1 MQIDDAGNHA
11 VARFIAGTTWEQVP
25 AEAQHI
31 ARLALLDTLGALLV
45 GTQTPIY
52 RVSVDFVDALWPGD
66 VATLALCGRKAS
78 AVGAAFANGNAANG
92 VDIDDVGLYT
102 RGHPGAQLFPTALA
116 LAESG
121 GKSGA
126 ELLTALVIGYEVAHR
141 AARIWHATH
150 DVYQA
155 CGSWGSVACA
165 AVACHLLG
173 LSLAETGHALGIAD
187 YHAPNLPMMRDIDH
201 PAMVKHGIGWGAMNG
216 IVSAELARRG
226 YTGVPGLFGSAP
238 CQDWVADIGEHYVM
252 VGGIAWKQYACC
264 AWDHSALLGIEK
276 LRAAHAFEV
285 ADIERVRIETFY
297 NTVRLGVAQPTTTE
311 EAQFNVAW
319 PVAAL
324 LAEGEVGPEQVLE
337 HRLADPA
344 LRALAARVEVVEVEA
359 LTRLHDLADVGD
371 PAGRYASRVVITLR
385 DGRALDSRLVD
396 AQTNF
401 PPIYWNAEKL
411 EAKFRWL
418 AGSLLEAAQV
428 DQLVELVGA
437 FEEVDDVRELTALI
451 G

>member
-1 MQIDDAGNHA
+1 MQIDDSGNQA
-11 VARFIAGTTWEQVP
+11 VARFITGINWDQLP

-52 RVSVDFVDALWPGD
+52 QVSVDFVDALWPGEA
-66 VATLALCGRKAS
+66 ATLPLSGRRAS
-78 AVGAAFANGNAANG
+78 TLGAAFANGNGANA

-102 RGHPGAQLFPTALA
+102 RGHPGAQVFPTALA
-116 LAESG
+116 LAEAG
-121 GKSGA
+121 GLSGA
-126 ELLTALVIGYEVAHR
+126 DLLSALVVGYEVAHR
-141 AARIWHATH
+141 ASRIWHATH

-165 AVACHLLG
+165 AVASHLLR
-173 LSLAETGHALGIAD
+173 LDPTQTGHALGIAD

-226 YTGVPGLFGSAP
+226 YTGVPALFGFP
-238 CQDWVADIGEHYVM
+238 PYQGWVADIGQRYIM

-264 AWDHSALLGIEK
+264 AWDHSALVGIEG
-276 LRAAHAFEV
+276 LRAAHEFQT

-297 NTVRLGVAQPTTTE
+297 NAVRLGIEQPTTTE

-319 PVAAL
+319 PVAAM
-324 LAEGEVGPEQVLE
+324 LAEGEVGPEQILE
-337 HRLADPA
+337 GRLADPA
-344 LRALAARVEVVEVEA
+344 IRALAERVEVVEIEA

-371 PAGRYASRVVITLR
+371 PAGRYASRVLIVLR
-385 DGRALDSRLVD
+385 DGRTLDSGLVD

-401 PPIYWNAEKL
+401 PPICWDPEKL

-418 AGSLLEAAQV
+418 VGPLLGPV
-428 DQLVELVGA
+428 RTDHLVELVGA